1 MRRKEIAV
9 LSFKV
14 LSLYAFI
21 KAIDKLTDTF
31 YYIFQN
37 KYMHDNTT
45 VLNILIISGPLLLLT
60 LCGLL
65 LWYTAPLLSNSIF
78 KSIVPENKTDASLA
92 NIQMIAFSTIGLFIL
107 ATGLPDLVNVVLVIL
122 TSTSIERGGGSMIH
136 IVIVLILKI
145 SLGLWLLFGSRSIA
159 NFICS
164 MRRET

>member
-21 KAIDKLTDTF
+21 KAIDKLTDIF

-37 KYMHDNTT
+37 KNMHDNTT
-45 VLNILIISGPLLLLT
+45 VNILIISGPLLLLA

-107 ATGLPDLVNVVLVIL
+107 ATGLPDLVNVVLVIV
-122 TSTSIERGGGSMIH
+122 TSTLIEGGINSMIH
-136 IVIVLILKI
+136 IVIVLILKN
-145 SLGLWLLFGSRSIA
+145 SLGLWLLFGSRSIV
-159 NFICS
+159 NFVRS
-164 MRRET
+164 A